1 MVDKLVDYEPPEV
14 FLLLWPC
21 LDYFFSI
28 LLRESEQLVRFG
40 DHIHDYALVLFLYY
54 FPCKIDLC

>member
-28 LLRESEQLVRFG
+28 EPCEPVQFLGFG
-40 DHIHDYALVLFLYY
+40 SDIHDYALVPFLYY
-54 FPCKIDLC
+54 FLCKIDLY